1 MRGTIRL
8 VPIAFL
14 FLATLSACSQSAA
27 STTST
32 ATSAAPTTSTS
43 ATAAP
48 AIEEVIELEGSE
60 ALGLAVTN
68 DAVWAITYQS
78 GILSRIDPE
87 SGAVTLSEEIGSQP
101 ATLLAIGDE
110 IWAAGYGGVTN
121 SNIYR
126 IDPDTGQIAE
136 SITTGEVCCDL
147 TFGDGAIWAVNPD
160 GEVLRVDPQSN
171 QVSDRFE
178 VSVDR
183 NAHTNVVYA
192 GESVW
197 VSSDTTLLSRLDPAS
212 GFIDEFDVD
221 GGVPFLEHEGLLWG
235 ASPDSLWAVDPQTG
249 DVVSRIELE
258 DSIEVI
264 SLGVSKS
271 EIWTGIRRPGRVG
284 AVLRIDPASGE
295 VLDELRDIEIPARI
309 AFGFGS
315 AWITDSG
322 SNRLYRISPAG

>member
-1 MRGTIRL
+1 MRATIRL
-8 VPIAFL
+8 LPIALL

-32 ATSAAPTTSTS
+32 TTSTSPTTSTS
-43 ATAAP
+43 ATEAP
-48 AIEEVIELEGSE
+48 AIEDVIELEGSE
-60 ALGLAVTN
+60 ALGLTVTN

-78 GILSRIDPE
+78 GTLSRIDPE
-87 SGAVTLSEEIGSQP
+87 SGAVTLSEEIGSQV

-110 IWAAGYGGVTN
+110 IWAAGYGGLTD
-121 SNIYR
+121 SNVYR
-126 IDPDTGQIAE
+126 IDPGTGRVAE
-136 SITTGEVCCDL
+136 SINTGEVCCDL
-147 TFGDGAIWAVNPD
+147 TAGNGAIWVVNPD

-192 GESVW
+192 GEFVW
-197 VSSDTTLLSRLDPAS
+197 VSSDTTLLSRLDPDS
-212 GFIDEFDVD
+212 GSIHEFDVD

-235 ASPDSLWAVDPQTG
+235 ASTDSLWAVDPQTG
-249 DVVSRIELE
+249 EIVSRIELK

-264 SLGVSKS
+264 SLGVGGS
-271 EIWTGIRRPGRVG
+271 EVWAGIRRPGRIG
-284 AVLRIDPASGE
+284 AVLRIDRASGE
-295 VLDELRDIEIPARI
+295 VLDEFTDIEIPARI
-309 AFGFGS
+309 AFGFES
-315 AWITDSG
+315 VWITDSG